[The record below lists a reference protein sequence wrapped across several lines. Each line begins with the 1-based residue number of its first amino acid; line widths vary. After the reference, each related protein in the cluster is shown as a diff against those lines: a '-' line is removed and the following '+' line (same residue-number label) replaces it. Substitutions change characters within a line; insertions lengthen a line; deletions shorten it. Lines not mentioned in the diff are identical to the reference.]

1 MANIFRFNI
10 LFLYCILL
18 FSYTLSR
25 DILQEWEDN
34 THNSINEKITED
46 LLSFAGSSTTNK
58 KLYLGKQNLYL
69 VDGND
74 SPKEISNQN
83 LNSITS
89 PLIELDEVYYF
100 CSSSGLYKIENDEL
114 KKIEITT
121 PDDFSGT
128 ISSYKCIYYKNK
140 NNIIVGPIGSNYL
153 FNYNINEENW
163 KSNSKLEGSSL
174 IDITYKDIDQNIPLL
189 ASISKNLNNQ
199 YYLFVYKFE
208 DDQFKRIKERCL
220 SNSPDFSIYDNS
232 NIKLAFLT
240 NEILILLIYS
250 QNQIGYFNF
259 YHFNVEKDK
268 IELIGE
274 KTFFPSLN
282 NYRMENAFFL
292 ANTPIIYY
300 KISKNDRYYIGLADL
315 QYFVI
320 LYNIELFNN
329 KDIIFDEESYYQS
342 QGFLMYFDK
351 NIQKK
356 ICPFVINSDSSLC
369 QYKLE
374 NKFFVIN
381 NRFSKYGLYQN
392 YFSDS
397 CLNGQKIGNYCL
409 ETCPIYSSPSGK
421 GECFQCDYSLFY
433 NYIEKKCIGS
443 CEYKSENKIC
453 YDCEKGNKI
462 YDNYECKNC
471 SEIYKIYNED
481 NKICEK
487 CENGQYFNT
496 YYNNCT
502 EKCPDNYL
510 IDEINK
516 ACINCEYSI
525 QISGQTYCYKKC
537 PPFYIFK
544 DGKCELC
551 SNYYKDGECVNNC
564 GEEKLK
570 AETII
575 KGITVKYCLTC
586 KDFKQF
592 ESNGSCVDS
601 CIDDLYEE
609 NGKCVHSCSEGY
621 EKNSN
626 TKKCENCLDKDLYF
640 YNGKC
645 HPNCTDK
652 NLFLAWNE
660 TDHICKNC
668 SEVGEDLFFEDNRC
682 VKSCKENSKKSLTG
696 NICFTCQPNAKYF
709 SNGGCYETCPNY
721 TIPNKLEDYCYY
733 CSDDTNFF
741 NYKCVKRCEE
751 PYISTKINNYHRVC
765 EKCPENKYFTSQ
777 TCRDNCESRT
787 YFLEEDRTCHLCFC
801 NLKGYCMNN
810 TNQCICNENYFGE
823 SCEFLRSNN
832 KYKIIIPA
840 NNRSIKTS
848 VSFFNINEDFK
859 NQSYKEIKWEFFI
872 EDYSSDL
879 ASNPKYKEFFVTGNK
894 EETFGINPNLLD
906 ENKDNYLS
914 LTLKGSNVY
923 TDIIKITSEKLNI
936 KVAYKVNFLDPK
948 LQDSGK
954 LYIPMNTTIEIED
967 TEYVNSGQYK
977 YYYQFCFLDENNEE
991 IPLTDFISNRSI
1003 VTYYI
1008 PFAKQYIVNLKNDKG
1023 ALKKIKIA
1031 KDDSDV
1037 YKNYNNGDFNSKSI
1051 YEIISDKFF
1060 NDIEKI
1066 FVFMVIFS
1074 SNGKNLIESEIEE
1087 IFNFIDQKY
1096 KCFINE
1102 NGYCSISDE
1111 KNIINYSEP
1120 KVLFS
1125 LINYIIKSQGYKL
1138 NNTFIQRILVTLKK
1152 CVNTTKEEKNKL
1164 SSNDIISLLRTIE
1177 QLYDVYNKN
1186 SNDNENQL
1194 LDFYYLYEQ
1203 INNYLS
1209 LNLYPGEGIKIKG
1222 NRNILFSYH
1231 FGQYEDLLAISS
1243 NKMNASVNISNI
1255 NSYIYE
1261 NYGLNEGKCEN
1272 GTTFLCFN
1280 QSDMTYKLNKK
1291 GYNISKNYGLNIFIV
1306 NNTKN
1311 SEEDKTTDENENCR
1325 VHFQF
1330 YDYEKKIDFDNCIRD
1345 MKLKYA
1351 LEFSYENA
1359 KMKVDDDEY
1368 NNNKS
1373 IFYMPYNYSNI
1384 TCYPKN
1390 YKKNTTYNCFTYFD
1404 YSKKTIQ
1411 CKCNIIDKIL
1421 IVENADLA
1429 NFYKNLQFQ
1438 SVQYSYINKITQQF
1452 ILAFLII
1459 LLIPGLLFLLYDIY
1473 RVNKDIKNEY
1483 GLDYKEKRRDYYK
1496 QVKIYTNSKITFPIY
1511 TTFNMFPYCAA
1522 FNPTHYSSPKFIKHL
1537 IVITAVLLGFVLNLL
1552 PFYFRMPFKEKQLLI
1567 DKRDITIDEKEIHS
1581 MRFINSYLVV
1591 GFIIAIISL
1600 ICIHLF
1606 IKLFNKILKIDEKK
1620 ISYLKN
1626 IKDIF
1631 KDFIYFEIKKNKY
1644 FGKNFA
1650 RIKNRM
1656 KAFYAV
1662 CGRYLLNKNIMSHP
1676 ERNKKLENYIKYTGK
1691 LNKNNLSIIN
1701 TKIQIN
1707 DKSKNNDNAINT
1719 DKEPLI
1725 YELPDNN
1732 NGINDNIN
1740 NNTIRH
1746 EYQPPTIDLSVA
1758 VRISLNKNIEI
1769 NSSYQNN
1776 KKLEGKDILKKLK
1789 PMKSDNFQI
1798 NSICDNRYGISKNT
1812 ICRFE
1817 KIKNKYITL
1826 NKGYDLI
1833 NLKKDNNSKDQSLL
1847 TICHNNNLS
1856 IYNTDDY
1863 IACNENAGSSRTGK
1877 EFTILVIM
1885 TLILGIIFFSLLL
1898 LSVIIIKKLMN
1909 EFEYFMV
1916 KIWLL
1921 CTILILFVF
1930 YFLIYL
1936 VKIIIASILLFNFY
1950 TRRNR
1955 GCFIKFMFKI
1965 FVDKNLIYIFKI
1977 RNYITKYRR
1986 EFINI

>member
-1 MANIFRFNI
+1 MTNIYRFNI

-34 THNSINEKITED
+34 THNSINENISED
-46 LLSFAGSSTTNK
+46 LLSYAGSSTTTK
-58 KLYLGKQNLYL
+58 KLYLGKNKLYL
-69 VDGND
+69 VDG
-74 SPKEISNQN
+74 KESLKVISNHN

-89 PLIELDEVYYF
+89 PLIEYNEVYYF

-121 PDDFSGT
+121 NDFSGT
-128 ISSYKCIYYKNK
+128 ISSYKCIYHKIK
-140 NNIIVGPIGSNYL
+140 NNIIVGPIGGNYI
-153 FNYNINEENW
+153 FNYNINEKTW
-163 KSNSKLEGSSL
+163 KSNSKLDGSL
-174 IDITYKDIDQNIPLL
+174 LDITYKDIDQNVPFL
-189 ASISKNLNNQ
+189 AAISLNWNN

-208 DDQFKRIKERCL
+208 DGQFNSIYGPCL
-220 SNSPDFSIYDNS
+220 NYCSGFSINDNS
-232 NIKLAFLT
+232 NIKVAFLT
-240 NEILILLIYS
+240 DQILILLITR
-250 QNQIGYFNF
+250 QDGYFNF
-259 YHFNVEKDK
+259 YHFNAGSVS

-282 NYRMENAFFL
+282 DYKMENAFFL

-300 KISKNDRYYIGLADL
+300 KISKNERYYIGLADL

-329 KDIIFDEESYYQS
+329 KDIIFDEGSYYQS
-342 QGFLMYFDK
+342 KGFLMYFEN

-381 NRFSKYGLYQN
+381 NSFSKYGLYQN

-397 CLNGQKIGNYCL
+397 CSNGQKIGNYCL

-421 GECFQCDYSLFY
+421 GECYQCDYSSFY
-433 NYIEKKCIGS
+433 NYIEKTCIGS
-443 CEYKSENKIC
+443 CEYYNKNKIC

-471 SEIYKIYNED
+471 SELYKIYNED
-481 NKICEK
+481 NNK
-487 CENGQYFNT
+487 CEDCESGQYFNT

-510 IDEINK
+510 SDETNK
-516 ACINCEYSI
+516 VCNKCEYSI
-525 QISGQTYCYKKC
+525 KVSDKTYCYKKC

-544 DGKCELC
+544 DDKCQTC
-551 SNYYKDGECVNNC
+551 SKYYKNGICEDVC
-564 GEEKLK
+564 GEKKLE
-570 AETII
+570 AETNINE
-575 KGITVKYCLTC
+575 ITLKYCLTC
-586 KDFKQF
+586 KDFQQF
-592 ESNGSCVDS
+592 ELNGKCVDS
-601 CIDDLYEE
+601 CNGLYEE
-609 NGKCVHSCSEGY
+609 NGKCVNSCSEGY
-621 EKNSN
+621 ELNSN

-645 HPNCTDK
+645 HPNCTDI

-668 SEVGEDLFFEDNRC
+668 TEVGEDLYFEDNRC

-765 EKCPENKYFTSQ
+765 EKCPENTYFTSQ
-777 TCRDNCESRT
+777 TCRDYCEPRT

-810 TNQCICNENYFGE
+810 NTNQCICYENYFGE
-823 SCEFLRSNN
+823 NCEFYRNN
-832 KYKIIIPA
+832 DTKIIIPI

-848 VSFFNINEDFK
+848 VSFFNISEEFK
-859 NQSYKEIKWEFFI
+859 NQLYKDIKWEFFI
-872 EDYSSDL
+872 EDFSNDL

-894 EETFGINPNLLD
+894 EEIFGINPNLLD

-914 LTLKGSNVY
+914 LTLNGNNVY
-923 TDIIKITSEKLNI
+923 TYKDIIKITAEKLNI

-1023 ALKKIKIA
+1023 ALKKIKIE

-1037 YKNYNNGDFNSKSI
+1037 YKNYNNGNFNSKSI
-1051 YEIISDKFF
+1051 HEIISDNYF

-1066 FVFMVIFS
+1066 FVFMVYFS
-1074 SNGKNLIESEIEE
+1074 SNVKNLNENEIEE
-1087 IFNFIDQKY
+1087 IFNFIDNNYDK
-1096 KCFINE
+1096 FING
-1102 NGYCSISDE
+1102 NGYYSISDN

-1125 LINYIIKSQGYKL
+1125 LINYIIKSQG
-1138 NNTFIQRILVTLKK
+1138 NNSINNFIPRILESLQK
-1152 CVNTTKEEKNKL
+1152 CVNVTKEKKNAKL

-1177 QLYDVYNKN
+1177 QLHDVYNKK
-1186 SNDNENQL
+1186 SNVNEIKLSN
-1194 LDFYYLYEQ
+1194 FYYLYGQ

-1231 FGQYEDLLAISS
+1231 FGQYKDLLAISS
-1243 NKMNASVNISNI
+1243 NKMNTSVNISNI

-1272 GTTFLCFN
+1272 GITFLCLN
-1280 QSDMTYKLNKK
+1280 QSDMTNKLIEK
-1291 GYNISKNYGLNIFIV
+1291 GYKKSKNYGLNIFIV

-1311 SEEDKTTDENENCR
+1311 SEEDKNNINDENDNCL
-1325 VHFQF
+1325 VHFEF
-1330 YDYEKKIDFDNCIRD
+1330 YDSEKKTDIDNLKD
-1345 MKLKYA
+1345 MKLEYA
-1351 LEFSYENA
+1351 LVFSYENA
-1359 KMKVDDDEY
+1359 KMKVSDDEY
-1368 NNNKS
+1368 NNTDS

-1390 YKKNTTYNCFTYFD
+1390 YKKNTTDYNCFTYFN
-1404 YSKKTIQ
+1404 YSKNTIQ
-1411 CKCNIIDKIL
+1411 CKCNIIDEIL

-1429 NFYKNLQFQ
+1429 NFYKNIQFQ
-1438 SVQYSYINKITQQF
+1438 FVQYNYINKITLQF

-1459 LLIPGLLFLLYDIY
+1459 LLIPGLLFLIYDIC

-1483 GLDYKEKRRDYYK
+1483 VLDYKEKRRDYYK

-1581 MRFINSYLVV
+1581 MRYINSYLFV

-1620 ISYLKN
+1620 MSYLKN

-1631 KDFIYFEIKKNKY
+1631 KDFVYFEIKKNNY
-1644 FGKNFA
+1644 LGKNFA

-1662 CGRYLLNKNIMSHP
+1662 CGRYLLNKNIMNHP

-1701 TKIQIN
+1701 RKIQIN
-1707 DKSKNNDNAINT
+1707 DKSKDNDNTINI
-1719 DKEPLI
+1719 DKESLI
-1725 YELPDNN
+1725 YELPENN
-1732 NGINDNIN
+1732 NGINDSIDNNI
-1740 NNTIRH
+1740 IRGD
-1746 EYQPPTIDLSVA
+1746 YQPPTIDLSQA
-1758 VRISLNKNIEI
+1758 VKISLNKNIEI

-1776 KKLEGKDILKKLK
+1776 KKLETKNILKKLK
-1789 PMKSDNFQI
+1789 PMKSDNFQM
-1798 NSICDNRYGISKNT
+1798 NSIKDNRYGISKNS

-1826 NKGYDLI
+1826 NKGYDLA
-1833 NLKKDNNSKDQSLL
+1833 NSKKENNSKAQSLL
-1847 TICHNNNLS
+1847 AICYNNNLA
-1856 IYNTDDY
+1856 IYNTNDY
-1863 IACNENAGSSRTGK
+1863 ITCNENAESSHTGK
-1877 EFTILVIM
+1877 EFKLLVIM
-1885 TLILGIIFFSLLL
+1885 TLILGIIFFSLLF
-1898 LSVIIIKKLMN
+1898 LSVIIIKTLMN

-1916 KIWLL
+1916 KTWLL

-1950 TRRNR
+1950 SRRNR